1 MQTCHALFPLGKV
14 IASHDVY
21 EQHSPMDIGLDLLL
35 QRHVLGD
42 WGMVSDAIRYQNN
55 RTLRGKGMFVSLYRC
70 QYHWIKIVTTGHSTT
85 ISVVEQDDD
94 A

>member
-1 MQTCHALFPLGKV
+1 MQTCHALFPLGRV

-21 EQHSPMDIGLDLLL
+21 EQHSQMDIGLDLLL

-42 WGMVSDAIRYQNN
+42 WGMVSDEIRYQNN
-55 RTLRGKGMFVSLYRC
+55 RTLRGKGMFISLFPC
-70 QYHWIKIVTTGHSTT
+70 QHHWVKIVTTQQSTS
-85 ISVVEQDDD
+85 ISIVEADDE